1 MELVNIG
8 IRAIFTENII
18 LAYFLGMCSFLA
30 LSKKMSTSVGLGLA
44 VVFVLSITAP
54 ANWIIHEYVL
64 REGALAAGGWTPPPV

>member
-54 ANWIIHEYVL
+54 ANWI
-64 REGALAAGGWTPPPV
+64 